1 MNVAATPGSSI
12 SFKEEKLKFMLVG
25 SSEQRKLLDVEVT
38 VDLHTSLHSVYVVSV
53 TLQLVYAEF
62 MTS

>member
-1 MNVAATPGSSI
+1 
-12 SFKEEKLKFMLVG
+12 MLVG